1 MSSGEYPGPIRAMEE
16 EKWFEEELEKRI
28 ARMEDPSGP
37 KVPAMRPADYRWAA
51 LAIAVCLLLLI
62 AGACLV

>member
-1 MSSGEYPGPIRAMEE
+1 MEE

-28 ARMEDPSGP
+28 SRMEDPSGP

-62 AGACLV
+62 AGAWLV